1 MAIFYVYQNQTYAHE
16 HDGGYV
22 WSPQRNKSGGE
33 NQGYRI
39 MTEIRKGDF
48 IIHHAST
55 AIQAISIALTDCYDA
70 QQPGA
75 LKNAKT
81 DVDWD
86 NEGYRVDVEYVDFDV
101 PLNMRDCKVW
111 LAEHWDQ
118 ESAFNHKGTGKQ
130 QYMCHVS
137 YEHVRF
143 LMEQAKKHQRKGKVL
158 EIINRVYRQ
167 AGGEVE
173 VEEEEYTDR
182 IVEKDWQEAQ
192 RLTGEALQE
201 KAREASRRKVKPRQT
216 TTTTYYRNPVIAK
229 AAKERAGGVCQLC
242 GMPAPF
248 EDKDGNPYL
257 ESHHI
262 IWLSAGGED
271 TVENTVALCPNCHK
285 RMHVLNEDR
294 VVKVLQSR
302 NRRR

>member
-1 MAIFYVYQNQTYAHE
+1 MAIFYVYQNQTYDHE

-22 WSPQRNKSGGE
+22 WSPQRTKNGGE
-33 NQGYRI
+33 NLGYRI
-39 MTEIRKGDF
+39 MTEIHKGDF

-55 AIQAISIALTDCYDA
+55 AIQAISIALTDCYEE

-81 DVDWD
+81 IVDWD
-86 NEGYRVDVEYVDFDV
+86 NDGYRVDVNYIDFDI
-101 PLNMRDCKVW
+101 PLNMRDYKDW
-111 LAEHWDQ
+111 LEEHWEKD
-118 ESAFNHKGTGKQ
+118 SAFNRKGAGKQ

-137 YEHVRF
+137 NEHVRF
-143 LMEQAKKHQRKGKVL
+143 LMEQAKKHQSTPAVL
-158 EIINRVYRQ
+158 EVIERVYKQ
-167 AGGEVE
+167 AGGKVE
-173 VEEEEYTDR
+173 VLEEEYTDR
-182 IVEKDWQEAQ
+182 VAEVDRQEAQ
-192 RLTGEALQE
+192 RLTGEVLQA

-229 AAKERAGGVCQLC
+229 AAKERANGVCQLC

-248 EDKDGNPYL
+248 VDKDGNPYL

-262 IWLSAGGED
+262 IWLSEGGED
-271 TVENTVALCPNCHK
+271 TIENTVALCPNCHM

-294 VVKVLQSR
+294 AVKVLQSR
-302 NRRR
+302 NRSK

>member
-55 AIQAISIALTDCYDA
+55 AIQAISIALTDCYNA

-81 DVDWD
+81 D
-86 NEGYRVDVEYVDFDV
+86 
-101 PLNMRDCKVW
+101 
-111 LAEHWDQ
+111 
-118 ESAFNHKGTGKQ
+118 
-130 QYMCHVS
+130 
-137 YEHVRF
+137 
-143 LMEQAKKHQRKGKVL
+143 
-158 EIINRVYRQ
+158 
-167 AGGEVE
+167 
-173 VEEEEYTDR
+173 
-182 IVEKDWQEAQ
+182 
-192 RLTGEALQE
+192 
-201 KAREASRRKVKPRQT
+201 KVKPRQT

-248 EDKDGNPYL
+248 MDKDGNPYL

-294 VVKVLQSR
+294 AMKVLQSR